1 MPEDELIETGQTDEQ
16 PETPNQDQSAQTEM
30 ESDPQSPAPG
40 AEESPQI
47 DPSSVDEDDTPQS
60 VPYQRFNEVYYQKK
74 KAEKELEQLRA
85 QQVQQQPVVDESTKP
100 RLADYDYD
108 EEKFNDALLDWK
120 LEQRDKL
127 AQQRQAMAEQQQ
139 KFSGFRNKQEAYI
152 QKHPDYANLAHQ
164 ADAAGIEF
172 NESLADIIMGSDA
185 GVQIHHHLLANPAKL
200 EQLNRAHPMVAMREI
215 VRLENNF
222 NRQKPKPISKT
233 PDPIT
238 TSQGGAA
245 DPKPSNE
252 RLAKMSPAE
261 YYEYRMAQ
269 KSKR

>member
-1 MPEDELIETGQTDEQ
+1 MADEDQIEHEQHQTSDESEQPTPSLEGNTESRTQSAEAGETPATVESLTLESEDE
-16 PETPNQDQSAQTEM
+16 
-30 ESDPQSPAPG
+30 
-40 AEESPQI
+40 
-47 DPSSVDEDDTPQS
+47 TPQS
-60 VPYQRFNEVYYQKK
+60 VPYSRFNEVYYQKK
-74 KAEKELEQLRA
+74 RAEKELEQLRA
-85 QQVQQQPVVDESTKP
+85 QQHAQQPKIDDSNKP
-100 RLADYDYD
+100 KLADFDYD

-120 LEQRDKL
+120 LEQRDKI
-127 AQQRQAMAEQQQ
+127 ARQRQHMAEQEK
-139 KFSGFRNKQEAYI
+139 KFTGFRTKQEAYI
-152 QKHPDYANLAHQ
+152 QKNPGYAQLAHQ

-172 NESLADIIMGSDA
+172 NEALANMIMGSET
-185 GVQIHHHLLANPAKL
+185 GVQIHHHLLSNPAKL
-200 EQLNRAHPMVAMREI
+200 EQLNRADPMTAMREI
-215 VRLENNF
+215 VRLEANF

-269 KSKR
+269 KQKR